1 MSDAA
6 GATARRRQKV
16 KILTGKQFWDIR
28 NIPGPNDFVNEDQE
42 EAKTEHDWKNG
53 ETPAGEGKKGWLIWV
68 QMACLI
74 LATLGLFAKL
84 YSKCKSCCQCCI
96 DWRCAGGDEEQQLN
110 SDTII
115 CYLCNKKSKNSCL
128 YTVFENH
135 PKCRSWIFKFGH
147 FPPSFVLLKLTCLTA
162 SFRFSK
168 TRQIEHFWH
177 F

>member
-1 MSDAA
+1 ML
-6 GATARRRQKV
+6 KNNKI
-16 KILTGKQFWDIR
+16 KILKMQKREQLELALKNPLDFVTRVKTSITTAAAKSKNFDWKAILR
-28 NIPGPNDFVNEDQE
+28 YSVCNIPGPNDFVNEDQE
-42 EAKTEHDWKNG
+42 EAKTEDDWKNG

-115 CYLCNKKSKNSCL
+115 CYLCNKKSKKSSL

-135 PKCRSWIFKFGH
+135 PKCRS
-147 FPPSFVLLKLTCLTA
+147 
-162 SFRFSK
+162 
-168 TRQIEHFWH
+168 
-177 F
+177 